1 MNQFVGFGFD
11 LYVCKSKHVCT
22 IIFEEG
28 KRERD
33 LYFDLVLGAEYLRS
47 EKNRGKGERERERE
61 RERESIDEVMKREKG
76 I

>member
-33 LYFDLVLGAEYLRS
+33 LYFDLVLGAGYLRS

-61 RERESIDEVMKREKG
+61 REREKG

>member
-33 LYFDLVLGAEYLRS
+33 LYFDLVLGAGYLRS
-47 EKNRGKGERERERE
+47 EKNKGKGERERE

>member
-33 LYFDLVLGAEYLRS
+33 LYFDLVLGAGYLRS
-47 EKNRGKGERERERE
+47 ERERERE

>member
-33 LYFDLVLGAEYLRS
+33 LYFDLVLGAGYLRS
-47 EKNRGKGERERERE
+47 EKNKGERERERE
-61 RERESIDEVMKREKG
+61 RKG
-76 I
+76 FDINKHCIQQILTLF

>member
-33 LYFDLVLGAEYLRS
+33 LYFDLVLGAGYLRS
-47 EKNRGKGERERERE
+47 EKNK
-61 RERESIDEVMKREKG
+61 
-76 I
+76 